1 MISTL
6 FKVLSIAILLLGLLA
21 IMFIKNISSEKQKY
35 ITELEL
41 QIRQEQ
47 KQNNLLKIEWGHLI
61 SPVNIKKISE
71 MIVSND
77 YNKYFIVLDDE
88 DIEKSSELFN
98 EVIEVYDTS
107 KVNQNTAR

>member
-1 MISTL
+1 
-6 FKVLSIAILLLGLLA
+6 
-21 IMFIKNISSEKQKY
+21 
-35 ITELEL
+35 
-41 QIRQEQ
+41 
-47 KQNNLLKIEWGHLI
+47 
-61 SPVNIKKISE
+61 

-107 KVNQNTAR
+107 KINQNTAR